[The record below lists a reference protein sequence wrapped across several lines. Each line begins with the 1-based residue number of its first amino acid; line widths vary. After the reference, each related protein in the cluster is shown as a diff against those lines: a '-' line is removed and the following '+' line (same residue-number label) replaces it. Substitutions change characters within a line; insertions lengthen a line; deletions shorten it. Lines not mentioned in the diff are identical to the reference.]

1 MYCNRTLLK
10 PPGEIQNVLFR
21 KPNEKSAKT
30 SLASHKSCE
39 EMRGTDRL
47 TASGR
52 FSTLMF
58 VFLWK
63 KNQQCSFHP
72 RLICQRSF
80 HAIGIGNE
88 SWGRKQ
94 TRWLCNEQ
102 KKSKKRHCHEF
113 IFFFLIS
120 SCSRAEL
127 IYKDQVCDIFR
138 EYAYNISKCSGLG
151 NTCTGCQVDIFANL
165 P

>member
-1 MYCNRTLLK
+1 MPHHKYVEPYSSVYNICARYRKKRYLQMYCNRTLLK
-10 PPGEIQNVLFR
+10 PSGKMPNVLFR
-21 KPNEKSAKT
+21 KPSEKAAKT

-52 FSTLMF
+52 FSTPMF

-94 TRWLCNEQ
+94 TRRLCSEQ

-113 IFFFLIS
+113 FSSCIS
-120 SCSRAEL
+120 SFLEHNHHLEPPYL
-127 IYKDQVCDIFR
+127 IYWF
-138 EYAYNISKCSGLG
+138 
-151 NTCTGCQVDIFANL
+151 
-165 P
+165 